1 MPFKLKEY
9 FEMHLN
15 SDLELTYPVI
25 IMRTGGLDG
34 VALQARE
41 YRHLLNKLDINV
53 HVMTGRCETKFAT
66 VNPIGH
72 KQTVISRLDFYH
84 KDSQLLFANQFV
96 HGSEKEE
103 KIPEITLEEWFE
115 LFNMHKSKIKKSIN
129 KILQAIPYNTPVLI
143 YNLVSLR
150 HAHPACAVAL
160 KELMEEYPERAF
172 ISHSADPDAERP
184 EKIGRIKKEI
194 LPVLSCFDESQP
206 YSGGPYNLNNLY
218 HIVLNPTQRESF
230 INKYNIPKNHIFE
243 IPDFLDFVS
252 SEPPVRLY
260 PKKIFLKFLSDRCLK
275 LHKKSYNYINSVID
289 KDTVIFIS
297 PVRPVY
303 RKRLKE
309 SMVVAQQYGKIRNV
323 KVAFIVTHPNHDD
336 KDYFMETLQ
345 FAQKLGLG
353 FYHLGKEFTLETLDS
368 VYENL
373 AAMKTI
379 GAIASSAGGW
389 ENALN
394 EMARA
399 CIPFHMDKN
408 LNSFKPLTQEI
419 GIKTHGTDF
428 SKFTHIIKENT
439 PEEIKK
445 GDFSAEPELMETINW
460 IDLMLFNNEEH
471 HKLIEHNYNK
481 AYNYLSHEATIPKLI
496 KGINYIYERHGHP
509 GQKVKAST
517 LKKITYDENHQIEQ
531 AKDILPH

>member
-1 MPFKLKEY
+1 MPLS
-9 FEMHLN
+9 

-72 KQTVISRLDFYH
+72 KQTVIARLDFYH
-84 KDSQLLFANQFV
+84 NDSMLLFANQFV

-103 KIPEITLEEWFE
+103 NIKEINLEEWFK
-115 LFNMHKSKIKKSIN
+115 LFYIHKDKIKKSIN
-129 KILQAIPYNTPVLI
+129 KILQSIPNNTPVLV
-143 YNLVSLR
+143 YNLLSLR
-150 HAHPACAVAL
+150 HAHPAAAVAL
-160 KELMEEYPERAF
+160 KEIIEEYPDRAF

-206 YSGGPYNLNNLY
+206 YSGGPYNLDNLY
-218 HIVLNPTQRESF
+218 HIVLNPTQREAF
-230 INKYNIPKNHIFE
+230 INKYNIPRNHVFE
-243 IPDFLDFVS
+243 IPDFLDFLS
-252 SEPPVRLY
+252 SEPPLRLY

-275 LHKKSYNYINSVID
+275 LHKKSYTYVKEEIN
-289 KDTVIFIS
+289 KDTIIFVS

-309 SMVVAQQYGKIRNV
+309 SMVVAQQYGKKRNV
-323 KVAFIVTHPNHDD
+323 KVAFVVTHPNHDD
-336 KDYFMETLQ
+336 KDYFMETVR
-345 FAQKLGLG
+345 FAEEIGLG
-353 FYHLGKEFTLETLDS
+353 YFHLGKEFTLETLDS

-373 AAMKTI
+373 AAMRTI

-408 LNSFKPLTQEI
+408 LNSFKPLTEEI

-428 SKFTHIIKENT
+428 SKFTHIINDNT
-439 PEEIKK
+439 PQEIQN
-445 GDFSAEPELMETINW
+445 GDFSDEPELKEAINW
-460 IDLMLFNNEEH
+460 IDSMLFDQEKHLE
-471 HKLIEHNYNK
+471 LIDHNYRK
-481 AYNYLSHEATIPKLI
+481 AYAYLSHEATIPKLV
-496 KGINYIYERHGHP
+496 KGINYIYERHGDP
-509 GQKVKAST
+509 SQTVKAST
-517 LKKITYDENHQIEQ
+517 LEKIAHLTEVI
-531 AKDILPH
+531 